1 MWQKLNRIDIQ
12 ELIKA
17 RTQLINAV
25 RLVSAASR
33 TYLTNSQ
40 DDHSDWL
47 TWDKDT
53 ASIVSKEFGRKEVVN
68 VTLDIEQFVLSLHG
82 HKDHIEHLVLSGL
95 TYPMAFGWMKIKLDS
110 FGLNGEIYNDES
122 TASIDN
128 ILGVDAE
135 MHVTDQEVFNNLVIY
150 FSNAYSVLE
159 QLKKKLNIQGR
170 ILINP
175 ATLCLE
181 LNLEDSEDNISFGF
195 SLGDN
200 LYLTPYFY
208 LKVGSD
214 NKKDISKPAETIGIW
229 NNKNWYGLVFL
240 ADEFITLDP
249 DQEQKRVMNF
259 FTKNYHSI
267 IQP

>member
-17 RTQLINAV
+17 RTQLINGV

-40 DDHSDWL
+40 DDHRDWL

-53 ASIVSKEFGRKEVVN
+53 ASIVSKEFGKKETIN
-68 VTLDIEQFVLSLHG
+68 VTLDIEQFVLSLNG
-82 HKDHIEHLVLSGL
+82 PKDHIEHLVLSGL

-110 FGLNGEIYNDES
+110 FGLNGEKYNDES
-122 TASIDN
+122 TNSIDDV
-128 ILGVDAE
+128 LGVDDE
-135 MHVTDQEVFNNLVIY
+135 MHVTDQDVFDNLVIY
-150 FSNAYSVLE
+150 FSNAYSVLK
-159 QLKKKLNIQGR
+159 QLKKELNIQGR

-181 LNLEDSEDNISFGF
+181 LNPEDSENNINFGF
-195 SLGDN
+195 SLGDK
-200 LYLTPYFY
+200 LYLAPYFY
-208 LKVGSD
+208 LKVDGD
-214 NKKDISKPAETIGIW
+214 NKKNISQPAETIGIW

-240 ADEFITLDP
+240 VDEFITLDP
-249 DQEQKRVMNF
+249 DQEQKRVMDF